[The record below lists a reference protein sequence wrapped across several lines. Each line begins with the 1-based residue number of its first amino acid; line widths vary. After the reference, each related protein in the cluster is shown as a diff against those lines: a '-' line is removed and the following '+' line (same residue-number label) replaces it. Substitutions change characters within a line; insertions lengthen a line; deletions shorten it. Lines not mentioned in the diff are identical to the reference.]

1 MSEEENILDSL
12 LIETNYWE
20 NFEKLEE
27 FGFNKI
33 LIKKLYIYLNPNSL
47 ENAITLLSKKNNLYQ
62 HDFYENKDNNKCLI
76 CNEEG
81 KNHINYDE
89 IILEANFDNQLEIS
103 KETEN
108 LLLKNGNL
116 GTCKIITK
124 KLKGTGFFCKIPF
137 SNNTLLKVLMTNN
150 HVIPKEE
157 LIIGNKIKL
166 SYKNSLKYIEI
177 TGNRF
182 FKTSVLLDYTCIEI
196 LDEDQIEFFY
206 EIEPCF
212 YDIKKIATTNVSSLF
227 LYIKESINHLVNKNK
242 NEEKKL
248 FEKSDYINDEIAIVQ
263 YPKGGILKVKAG
275 HLLSIDKYNI
285 THNVSTFQ
293 GSSGSPIL
301 LLLRDYKVIG
311 IHKAYNES
319 KKINMGTFINNIIEH
334 INLNEV
340 LIEFTIKEENLGN
353 PIVIVQDQ
361 LRNI

>member
-89 IILEANFDNQLEIS
+89 RNYDDDTIILEANFDNQLEIS

-182 FKTSVLLDYTCIEI
+182 FKTSALLDYTCIEI

-212 YDIKKIATTNVSSLF
+212 Y
-227 LYIKESINHLVNKNK
+227 
-242 NEEKKL
+242 
-248 FEKSDYINDEIAIVQ
+248 EKSDYINDEIAIVQ

-311 IHKAYNES
+311 IHKSYNES
-319 KKINMGTFINNIIEH
+319 KK
-334 INLNEV
+334 
-340 LIEFTIKEENLGN
+340 LIWGL
-353 PIVIVQDQ
+353 
-361 LRNI
+361 L